1 MKYLYRLADLQ
12 DYILGSSYQYFEMVL
27 YTAVCFFLPL
37 FIGHPQVFVGIIVN
51 TMLIA
56 SALNIKGYKLLP
68 VIIAPSLGALS
79 RGILFG
85 PFTIYLIYMI
95 PFIWIGNTILV
106 FSFKFLKLK
115 LKKNY
120 WLTLVIGSILKSGFL
135 FLTAFILYSLSI
147 IPVIFLTA
155 MGIMQLITAVS
166 GGVAAYGFQYTK
178 KRLTVKA

>member
-1 MKYLYRLADLQ
+1 M
-12 DYILGSSYQYFEMVL
+12 IL

-37 FIGHPQVFVGIIVN
+37 FIGHPQAFVGIIVN
-51 TMLIA
+51 AMLIA
-56 SALNIKGYKLLP
+56 SALNIKGAKLLP

-85 PFTIYLIYMI
+85 PFTIFLVYMI

-106 FSFKFLKLK
+106 FSFKWLKLR

-120 WLTLVIGSILKSGFL
+120 WLTLVIGSLLKSGFL
-135 FLTAFILYSLSI
+135 FLSAYVLFLLGI

-155 MGIMQLITAVS
+155 MGTMQLITALA
-166 GGVAAYGFQYTK
+166 GGAAAFGFQCTK
-178 KRLTVKA
+178 KRLTKSF

>member
-1 MKYLYRLADLQ
+1 MKYLYKIANLQ
-12 DYILGSSYQYFEMVL
+12 DYLLSNSYQYFEMVL

-51 TMLIA
+51 TMLIV
-56 SALNIKGYKLLP
+56 SAMNIKGTKLLP

-79 RGILFG
+79 RGLLFG
-85 PFTIYLIYMI
+85 PFTIFLIYMI

-106 FSFKFLKLK
+106 FSFKWLKLK

-120 WLTLVIGSILKSGFL
+120 WLTLAAGSLLKAGFL
-135 FLTAFILYSLSI
+135 FGIAYILYSLNI
-147 IPVIFLTA
+147 VPVIFLTA

-166 GGVAAYGFQYTK
+166 GGIAAYGFQYAK
-178 KRLTVKA
+178 RRLTA